1 MSEAEKLVIFV
12 LIQKL
17 MWYTE
22 ISFNIA
28 NQNKT
33 MKRIEFN
40 KRKIKSKKQI
50 VFLMYL
56 AFLCVLKKK
65 KRKYPTKIYR

>member
-50 VFLMYL
+50 VFWMYL

-65 KRKYPTKIYR
+65 KRKYPTKIYP